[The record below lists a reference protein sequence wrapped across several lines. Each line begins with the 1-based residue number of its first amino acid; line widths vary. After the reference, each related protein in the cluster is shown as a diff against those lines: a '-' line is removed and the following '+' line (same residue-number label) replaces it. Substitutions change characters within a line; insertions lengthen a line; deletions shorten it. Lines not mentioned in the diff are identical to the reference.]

1 MGNIRI
7 ETKLKDLE
15 GLGDWMLSRKYS
27 YGYVR
32 NTIKWLKEIYNIFG
46 SLEVSEEDINIIDD
60 VLKRKRM
67 KTALR
72 RYKEFLDS
80 KSIVRKSAIKSG
92 KSVRI
97 PLKELFYINNQG
109 LNINYDVLKKL
120 GVSEAIFMEKL
131 RKGEFRVV

>member
-131 RKGEFRVV
+131 RKGDFRVV